1 MSDYAWL
8 PRRASQILVHV
19 LWLGCKNAVRST
31 KASGESLYVK
41 SISFVKD
48 GGRITALARRR
59 AFPGR
64 ARMTTDIYEIEED
77 QELTRTE
84 KLRIAARVLIKRG
97 VAGNGG
103 RWGLQSRL
111 AEHFGVTRQRVS
123 QIVRQELNSLN
134 ADSR

>member
-1 MSDYAWL
+1 M
-8 PRRASQILVHV
+8 
-19 LWLGCKNAVRST
+19 
-31 KASGESLYVK
+31 
-41 SISFVKD
+41 
-48 GGRITALARRR
+48 R
-59 AFPGR
+59 AFTLG
-64 ARMTTDIYEIEED
+64 ARMSVQLQVQPEEAT
-77 QELTRTE
+77 EEEMTRTE

-123 QIVRQELNSLN
+123 QIVRQELAHFN